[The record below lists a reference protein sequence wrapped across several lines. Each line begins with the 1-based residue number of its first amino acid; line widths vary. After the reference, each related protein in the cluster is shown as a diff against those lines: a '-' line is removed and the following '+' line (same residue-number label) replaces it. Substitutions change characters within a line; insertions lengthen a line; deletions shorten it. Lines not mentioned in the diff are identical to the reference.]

1 MAATATPKSNNGTFE
16 LYGVSVA
23 PEEDSPMPSMPS
35 NHYFKQSKDGSML
48 DTMESSNNINLSQ
61 KSPRKEV
68 TLLGRLESLGESIV
82 NETEMATNQTVRE
95 PNQDHIATSLASIS
109 EKGSQ
114 CSDVDMQLVD
124 DSPIL
129 QPKLGVESLQNLSG
143 SKPTPQSKTSI
154 SKLDNL
160 WKIGQG
166 EEATN
171 PIGSFNVVIKMET
184 HQSYLSGDLLG
195 SLHAE
200 VSKARKVSGANFDE
214 APSIEHLQFDGT
226 NPHKYNSV
234 EFARKSALG
243 SSHKEAGSSRRCSVF
258 ENSIMEENLCEE
270 YSDDGDQV
278 MQPVPG
284 RGATTGQI
292 DSSIAEFNEA
302 EGKAKLEGEKE
313 LVSKGSI
320 LSIGEE
326 ENTPAPPKQIAGKVT
341 TIFKS
346 SFDNLLN
353 GTPKAALKQLPV
365 LASNSFDLSV
375 GEFEVEQ
382 VETKPQAVKYQA
394 VKLADINKSL
404 EELEPHLNT
413 KKTPVLLDIP
423 QPSGGWKVNMAL
435 RDFQGVDDEGDDQEE
450 PGEPEE
456 YGAEIRPY
464 QHNAVQKTT
473 FDEMF
478 KIGLSCSVISH
489 SKAQKQSQ
497 RKPSNTN
504 GSLRFQV
511 SRRRIAGTAYNH
523 GATRSWS
530 PSAHPIQTSAQARLR
545 KIAPGFRRGF

>member
-1 MAATATPKSNNGTFE
+1 MAMADTPKPYNGTFD
-16 LYGVSVA
+16 LQGVSVA
-23 PEEDSPMPSMPS
+23 AEEDSPLPNMPS
-35 NHYFKQSKDGSML
+35 NHYFKQSKNGSML

-68 TLLGRLESLGESIV
+68 TLLGRLESLGESLA
-82 NETEMATNQTVRE
+82 NETELATNKTVRE
-95 PNQDHIATSLASIS
+95 PHRDQIATSLASIS

-114 CSDVDMQLVD
+114 CSDVDMHLMD
-124 DSPIL
+124 NSPIA
-129 QPKLGVESLQNLSG
+129 QPKLGVDSLQNISG
-143 SKPTPQSKTSI
+143 SKHGPQSKTSI
-154 SKLDNL
+154 SKLDNI

-166 EEATN
+166 EEAQN
-171 PIGSFNVVIKMET
+171 ALGSFNVVVKMET

-195 SLHAE
+195 PIHAD
-200 VSKARKVSGANFDE
+200 VSKARKTSGVNCDE
-214 APSIEHLQFDGT
+214 TPSVEQLQFDGSI
-226 NPHKYNSV
+226 PHKFNSI

-258 ENSIMEENLCEE
+258 ENSIMEEDLCEE
-270 YSDDGDQV
+270 YSDDDQDLHPI
-278 MQPVPG
+278 QALG
-284 RGATTGQI
+284 GTNGQI

-302 EGKAKLEGEKE
+302 EGKTKVEGEKQ
-313 LVSKGSI
+313 LASKGSI

-326 ENTPAPPKQIAGKVT
+326 ENPSAPPKQIAGKVT

-353 GTPKAALKQLPV
+353 STPKAALKQLPV

-382 VETKPQAVKYQA
+382 VESKNQAVKYQG

-404 EELEPHLNT
+404 ENLEPHLNP
-413 KKTPVLLDIP
+413 KKLPVLLEIP

-435 RDFQGVDDEGDDQEE
+435 RDFQGVDDEGDNAEDL
-450 PGEPEE
+450 GEPEE
-456 YGAEIRPY
+456 YGEEVRPY
-464 QHNAVQKTT
+464 QNHAVQKTT

-489 SKAQKQSQ
+489 SRAPKQSQ

-511 SRRRIAGTAYNH
+511 SRRRIAGTIHNH

-530 PSAHPIQTSAQARLR
+530 PSAHPIQTSAHARLR
-545 KIAPGFRRGF
+545 EIAPGFRRGF